1 MRGSLALVR
10 KTKSMRKRN
19 KGKEGRKNRC
29 GKNNMISKCGRR
41 RKIIRKCQ
49 KEYREKERT
58 KDTR

>member
-1 MRGSLALVR
+1 
-10 KTKSMRKRN
+10 MRKRN